1 MLKAKGIVKQVGP
14 KTILQGINLEIRA
27 GECVAILGPNGAGKS
42 TLLKILAT
50 LMKPSAGVVYL
61 DGKDAWKRPEQVR
74 GKIGLISHQSLLY
87 DNLTARENL
96 LFYGKMLGLTDLDQR
111 VWQLLKEVGLL
122 ISAHEQVQNFSRG
135 MQQRLAL
142 ARAILHNP
150 PLLFLDE
157 PFTGLDQQGIG
168 LLNNLIGQAKTKGT
182 TLIMVTHSFEEGLA
196 FSDRV
201 LVLNKGGLVYTG
213 ESKDLSITGLRDL
226 YCEMT
231 GVKTS

>member
-50 LMKPSAGVVYL
+50 LMKPSAGIVYL
-61 DGKDAWKRPEQVR
+61 DGKDAWKSPEQVR
-74 GKIGLISHQSLLY
+74 GKIGLISHHSLLY
-87 DNLTARENL
+87 DNLTAKENL
-96 LFYGKMLGLTDLDQR
+96 LFYGKMLGIIDLDQR

-122 ISAHEQVQNFSRG
+122 LSANEQVRNFSRG

-213 ESKDLSITGLRDL
+213 ETKDLSITGLRDL
-226 YCEMT
+226 YCEKT

>member
-50 LMKPSAGVVYL
+50 LMKPSAGIVYL
-61 DGKDAWKRPEQVR
+61 DGKDAWKSPEQVR

-111 VWQLLKEVGLL
+111 VSQLLKEVGLL
-122 ISAHEQVQNFSRG
+122 LSANEQVRNFSRG

-168 LLNNLIGQAKTKGT
+168 LLNNVIGQAKTKGT

-213 ESKDLSITGLRDL
+213 ETKDLTINGLRDL
-226 YCEMT
+226 YCEKT